1 MTFMLQKIN
10 NHINTF
16 EKCDLVSKRWDLLS
30 QSNNLYQAMYRKF
43 PLNEKYFFEL
53 NPSFAYEYKSLE
65 VMLGFPFVMLRNG
78 FYGLYYFFLKNIK
91 PPKNCTT
98 TFLIP
103 HKFKY
108 LIPESWKD
116 HVLVYS
122 FNYTSKK
129 SEKEEKLVVYGIVGR
144 ENFIND
150 KIKDFF
156 NKKIPEAKE
165 VIFLSPLREQGYL
178 HTQTETELYFE
189 FQKAMFEHA
198 GFGVKQFNNF
208 RSDHLSFV
216 NNEYDFINIDQD
228 NFLIY
233 DDYLSHFFATKGA
246 YNMNPIDTQSDVKL
260 VKEINLSPYHSIKMS
275 KPNSF
280 SDYILRQKAEVKLNS
295 INVNLYSEAFF
306 EHAID
311 CLRSQK

>member
-1 MTFMLQKIN
+1 
-10 NHINTF
+10 
-16 EKCDLVSKRWDLLS
+16 
-30 QSNNLYQAMYRKF
+30 
-43 PLNEKYFFEL
+43 
-53 NPSFAYEYKSLE
+53 
-65 VMLGFPFVMLRNG
+65 
-78 FYGLYYFFLKNIK
+78 
-91 PPKNCTT
+91 
-98 TFLIP
+98 
-103 HKFKY
+103 
-108 LIPESWKD
+108 
-116 HVLVYS
+116 
-122 FNYTSKK
+122 
-129 SEKEEKLVVYGIVGR
+129 
-144 ENFIND
+144 
-150 KIKDFF
+150 
-156 NKKIPEAKE
+156 
-165 VIFLSPLREQGYL
+165 
-178 HTQTETELYFE
+178 
-189 FQKAMFEHA
+189 MFEHA